1 MLVAGLSIRL
11 TTKILDDSKVNQPG
25 LNYASMQV
33 RAHSHSL
40 APHPGS
46 CFTQTMQHLW

>member
-11 TTKILDDSKVNQPG
+11 TTEILDDSKVNQPG

-33 RAHSHSL
+33 HAHSHSL